1 MSDHLRIV
9 MAQLNLLVGDVGG
22 NTLAVINAACRARDE
37 FQARVVVF
45 PELALTGYPPDDLLL
60 RSDFLGEISAAIAR
74 LCREVRDVTLIVGA
88 PLRSGTGLMNAALVI
103 EQGRVVAT
111 YAKHCLP
118 TYGVFDDTR
127 YFQPGSEPCVVDI
140 EGCRIGVTI
149 CEDAWHPGPVA
160 WAAEMGAEVV
170 VNINASPFDQYKW
183 AAREAVIRER
193 IGESGV
199 VMLYCNMAGGQ
210 DELVY
215 DGASC
220 AFGRHGDLRVRAPRF
235 CSGLFAVDLIRR
247 AGHWEL
253 KEGAIEED
261 PSEEAVLYDALVWGV
276 RDYVEKNGFPGVLL
290 GLSGGMDSALATC
303 VAVDALGAERVETIM
318 MPTQY
323 TSEMSRTDAA
333 ELARNLG
340 VSYRVIAIEGIFN
353 SFLEA
358 LRPVFSG
365 LPTDVTEEN
374 LQSRTRGT
382 LLMAISNKQ
391 GKLVLATGNK
401 SELAVGYATL
411 YGDMVGGFAP
421 LKDIFKTDVYHL
433 ARYRNA
439 LGEVIPA
446 NILDRAPSAELRP
459 GQLDSD
465 SLPEYAVL
473 DAILAAYV
481 EEDRSVEDIVADGH
495 DRATVQEVVRRVLR
509 NEYKRRQ
516 APPGVKVTTKAF
528 GRDRRYPITSGF
540 GRWERSVRH

>member
-1 MSDHLRIV
+1 MSDPLRIV
-9 MAQLNLLVGDVGG
+9 MAQLNLLVGDVQG
-22 NTLAVINAACRARDE
+22 NTLAVIDAARRASNE
-37 FQARVVVF
+37 LHARVVVF

-60 RSDFLGEISAAIAR
+60 RHDFLDAVSDAIAR
-74 LCREVRDVTLIVGA
+74 LCREVEGTTLIVGA
-88 PLRSGTGLMNAALVI
+88 PLRSGRALMNAALVI

-111 YAKHCLP
+111 YAKHHLP

-127 YFQPGSEPCVVDI
+127 YFQPGSEPCVIDV
-140 EGCRIGVTI
+140 EGCRMGVTI

-210 DELVY
+210 DEVVY

-220 AFGRHGDLRVRAPRF
+220 AFGRRGDLRVRAQRF
-235 CSGLFAVDLIRR
+235 RPGLVAVDLSLR
-247 AGHWEL
+247 GGYWEPMQ
-253 KEGAIEED
+253 GAIEDD
-261 PSEEAVLYDALVWGV
+261 PPGQAVLYDALVCGV
-276 RDYVEKNGFPGVLL
+276 RDYVEKNGFPGVLI
-290 GLSGGMDSALATC
+290 GLSGGIDSALVTC
-303 VAVDALGAERVETIM
+303 LAVDALGAERVEAIM

-323 TSEMSRTDAA
+323 TSEMSRIGAA

-340 VSYRVIAIEGIFN
+340 VHYRVIAIESIF
-353 SFLEA
+353 SAFLET
-358 LRPVFSG
+358 LDPVLAGSA
-365 LPTDVTEEN
+365 PDVTQEN
-374 LQSRTRGT
+374 LQSRIRGT
-382 LLMAISNKQ
+382 LLMALSNKQ
-391 GKLVLATGNK
+391 GKLVLAPGNK

-421 LKDIFKTDVYHL
+421 LKDIFKTDVYLL
-433 ARYRNA
+433 ARYRNSN
-439 LGEVIPA
+439 GEVIPLNVLA
-446 NILDRAPSAELRP
+446 RPPSAELRP
-459 GQLDSD
+459 DQLDTD
-465 SLPEYAVL
+465 SLPEYTVL
-473 DAILAAYV
+473 DRILAAYV
-481 EEDRSVEDIVADGH
+481 QEDRSVEDIVADGH
-495 DRATVQEVVRRVLR
+495 ARALVAEVVRRVLR

-540 GRWERSVRH
+540 GP